1 MEIKVIN
8 VETNKGERL
17 DYFVAL
23 KCDDLSR
30 SYVQKLI
37 KDELILVNGKPAKSS
52 YKVQDGD
59 SIQVSIPEPKKIE
72 ARAED
77 IPIDIIYEDDDI
89 AIVNKPQDMVVH
101 PAYGNLKGTLVN
113 SLLFNISNL
122 SSING
127 LIRPGIVHR
136 LDKDTSGL
144 LVVAKNDISHR
155 SLSASFKNR
164 DIKRVYRALVHGRVK
179 FDSGTID
186 APIGRHPVHRKKMAV
201 TERNSKA
208 AVTHYTVINR
218 YKDFTLLELSLESG
232 RTHQIRV
239 HMSYIHNPVVGDPVY
254 SSNKN
259 KFGLEK
265 QMLHAYK
272 IGFNHPKTGE
282 YLEFVQDVPE
292 YFKEILNRLENE
304 RK

>member
-179 FDSGTID
+179 LDSGTID